1 MGRLA
6 LIAASLIF
14 CISLSA
20 CQKAAEAPEAESTA
34 VLHLP
39 ITSVVSQT
47 LSEQLALPAFVLAL
61 PDHSVKVSPGVAG
74 KIVDVMVA
82 PGQHVARGQIIA
94 KLDNRQMADQANSAR
109 AKVLV
114 AKAGVQQAETNLM
127 LAKNTAERNAKLVQQ
142 DVGAAKDLV
151 AAKSQVETAYAQL
164 IAARA
169 QVADASA
176 ASEASQ
182 AQLTY
187 TVVKSPI
194 DGVVAQRFLN
204 ISDSADTTTPIVQ
217 IVSLSKVVIEASLPT
232 SQPANINPGQTATI
246 TAISLPGRHLTGRV
260 QSINP
265 VTDNQGTTFGVRIF
279 CDNPDYVLKEGMP
292 VIATI
297 VTAVHAHAVVVPVT
311 ALVDDPAN
319 PQKKMVY
326 VFKDGKVNRADVT
339 VGIQKDN
346 RVEIVSGLAPG
357 QQIVA
362 SGAYGIPD
370 GTAVEA
376 QVESLH
382 ADSKITS
389 KSN

>member
-1 MGRLA
+1 MQRSA
-6 LIAASLIF
+6 LIAAGLFI
-14 CISLSA
+14 CVSLSS
-20 CQKAAEAPEAESTA
+20 CQKATEAPDAESTA
-34 VLHLP
+34 ILHLP
-39 ITSVVSQT
+39 VTRVVSET
-47 LSEQLALPAFVLAL
+47 LSAQLALPAFVLAL

-82 PGQHVARGQIIA
+82 PGQLVERGQIIA
-94 KLDNRQMADQANSAR
+94 KLDNRQMTDQTNSTR

-114 AKAGVQQAETNLM
+114 AKAGVQQAATNLL
-127 LAKNTAERNAKLVQQ
+127 LAKNIAERNAKLVQQ

-151 AAKSQVETAYAQL
+151 AAQSQVETAYAQL
-164 IAARA
+164 VAAKA
-169 QVADASA
+169 QVADANAA
-176 ASEASQ
+176 ASASQ

-194 DGVVAQRFLN
+194 NGVVAQRFLN

-232 SQPANINPGQTATI
+232 SQPASISPGQTATI
-246 TAISLPGRHLTGRV
+246 TAISLPGRQLTGRV

-265 VTDNQGTTFGVRIF
+265 VTDNQGTTFGIRIF
-279 CDNPDYVLKEGMP
+279 CDNPDYVLREGMP
-292 VIATI
+292 VVATI
-297 VTAVHAHAVVVPVT
+297 VIAVHARAVVVPAT

-326 VFKDGKVNRADVT
+326 VFKNGKVNRTDVT
-339 VGIQKDN
+339 VGIQKDTT
-346 RVEIVSGLAPG
+346 VEILSGLIPG
-357 QQIVA
+357 QLIVA

-376 QVESLH
+376 LVESLH
-382 ADSKITS
+382 TDSKVTS